1 MLVLARA
8 LLRLTMNKLTIEKIK
23 TLNSDTERI
32 IGNIHNVKNSLDIPF
47 EMLDKH
53 DINVAL
59 RGLQQVVSDLYHNQ
73 NNLNIILGED

>member
-1 MLVLARA
+1 
-8 LLRLTMNKLTIEKIK
+8 MNKLTIEKIK